1 MNKDEKKRGKKI
13 IWSVSISAAVIL
25 GAWILIRITN
35 IYNIYTIPTTS
46 CSPTFEPGQI
56 ISASILKPYHKG
68 DYVCFK
74 SKTTYFY
81 SEDIYVSQL
90 IATEGDTLEIKSG
103 IAYINGKLADDT
115 TKLKFS
121 WIRNDLN
128 VNLISAEF
136 EKYMSEEIY
145 PVPDSGYCVQHMTI
159 QKAKQYGAQ
168 RMCLPKEYIEPER
181 SFIGSNNWNRDWMG
195 PYIIPKDHVFLLGC
209 NRDNSLDCRY
219 RGPIPEK
226 DIVATVLK

>member
-1 MNKDEKKRGKKI
+1 MNQDKNKRGKKI

-35 IYNIYTIPTTS
+35 IYNIYTIPTTA
-46 CSPTFEPGQI
+46 CSPMFEPGQI
-56 ISASILKPYHKG
+56 ISASNLKTYHKG

-74 SKTTYFY
+74 SKTLYFY

-121 WIRNDLN
+121 WIRNDLD
-128 VNLISAEF
+128 VHLISAVF
-136 EKYMSEEIY
+136 EKYPGEEIY
-145 PVPDSGYCVQHMTI
+145 PIPDSGYCIQLMTFENAR
-159 QKAKQYGAQ
+159 KVGARRKIIPVDQ
-168 RMCLPKEYIEPER
+168 REGEN
-181 SFIGSNNWNRDWMG
+181 SFIATNNWNRDWMG
-195 PYIIPKDHVFLLGC
+195 PYIIPEDHVFLLGC